1 MSRQNSPGCNSGDCI
16 VAIDLEN
23 LDIPEA
29 VAVPLETVP
38 HLTGLSRTRIFGAAK
53 DGRLTVRKDGKS
65 SIVELAEVRRY
76 IRSLPTRG
84 REPDEATV

>member
-1 MSRQNSPGCNSGDCI
+1 
-16 VAIDLEN
+16 VAADPEN
-23 LDIPEA
+23 LDTPEA
-29 VAVPLETVP
+29 VAVPLESVP

-53 DGRLTVRKDGKS
+53 DGRLMVRKAGKS

-84 REPDEATV
+84 REPDEATA

>member
-1 MSRQNSPGCNSGDCI
+1 MVIEADNEHRDT
-16 VAIDLEN
+16 V
-23 LDIPEA
+23 EA
-29 VAVPLETVP
+29 VAVPLESVP

-53 DGRLTVRKDGKS
+53 EGRLTVRKDGKR

-84 REPDEATV
+84 REPDEATA

>member
-1 MSRQNSPGCNSGDCI
+1 
-16 VAIDLEN
+16 VAAEIDSEY
-23 LDIPEA
+23 LDTVETL
-29 VAVPLETVP
+29 AVPLESVP
-38 HLTGLSRTRIFGAAK
+38 HLTGLSRIRIFGAAK

-84 REPDEATV
+84 REPDGATA

>member
-1 MSRQNSPGCNSGDCI
+1 M
-16 VAIDLEN
+16 AIDTNVEHLN
-23 LDIPEA
+23 TGEA
-29 VAVPLETVP
+29 LAVPLEHVP

-53 DGRLTVRKDGKS
+53 EGRLTVRKDGKR

-84 REPDEATV
+84 REPDEATA